1 MKILIIT
8 DNIKGQV
15 NGVATTYKN
24 IERVAR
30 DRGHDIVYID
40 AGNFS
45 HIDCPLYPEVKLSFP
60 WKIGK
65 KIEAMGADRIHIATE
80 GPIGLMAKLFC
91 DFKKI
96 EYTTAYHTKF
106 PEFIHALTKI
116 PTWLTYPYFKWFHKK
131 SKTVLVPTYSVS
143 NELEKIGF
151 GNIKVWT
158 RGVSKDII
166 KKRTKFD
173 NSHILKVLCVS
184 RVSKEKGLDDLCQLQ
199 DKYNITIVGHG
210 PYLNTLA
217 RKYKKVNFTGYKFGE
232 ALAEEYIKNEVFC
245 FPSKTDTFGVVMIE
259 AMANGLPVAAYPVTG
274 PVDVI
279 TSNHNG
285 YMSDDLEYAIEQCR
299 NYDKKKIQKESIE
312 NWTWEKATDQFLGE

>member
-24 IERVAR
+24 IESIAR
-30 DRGHDIVYID
+30 NRGYDIVYID
-40 AGNFS
+40 AGDFS

-60 WKIGK
+60 WRIGK
-65 KIEAMGADRIHIATE
+65 KIKAMDADRIHIATE
-80 GPIGLMAKLFC
+80 GPVGLMAKLFC

-106 PEFIHALTKI
+106 PEFIQSLTKI

-131 SKTVLVPTYSVS
+131 SKTVLVPTYSVL
-143 NELEKIGF
+143 NELKERGF

-166 KKRTKFD
+166 KERTNFD
-173 NSHILKVLCVS
+173 DSIILKVLCVS

-199 DKYNITIVGHG
+199 DKYNITIVGQG

-217 RKYKKVNFTGYKFGE
+217 RKYRKVNFTGYKFGQE
-232 ALAEEYIKNEVFC
+232 LAEEYIRNEVFC

-279 TSNHNG
+279 IPNITG
-285 YMSDDLEYAIEQCR
+285 YMSEDLEFAIEQCR
-299 NYDKKKIQKESIE
+299 KYDKKKIQKESIE
-312 NWTWEKATDQFLGE
+312 NWTWDKATDQFLGE